1 MCDLYKK
8 DALYVVAYD
17 ILILQLFNSLVKK
30 AEYIKIKGEMKELD
44 VGRVFRKI
52 VKQYIVK
59 CCVID
64 SELYQVYL
72 NELKRLAKEDDV
84 IIDVIAR
91 RRFGKEPVEEVAVPG
106 VIKVYQDRFYM
117 ENQWNICVKA
127 TVIVE

>member
-1 MCDLYKK
+1 MYPDTSKFSCE
-8 DALYVVAYD
+8 A
-17 ILILQLFNSLVKK
+17 S
-30 AEYIKIKGEMKELD
+30 EYIKIKGEM
-44 VGRVFRKI
+44 
-52 VKQYIVK
+52 
-59 CCVID
+59 
-64 SELYQVYL
+64 
-72 NELKRLAKEDDV
+72 KEDDV

>member
-1 MCDLYKK
+1 M
-8 DALYVVAYD
+8 AYD

-30 AEYIKIKGEMKELD
+30 QNKEREYERCHFKM
-44 VGRVFRKI
+44 I
-52 VKQYIVK
+52 VKQYIVR

>member
-1 MCDLYKK
+1 MSFQDDSKTIYSEMLRYRFRAISSVFKMN
-8 DALYVVAYD
+8 L
-17 ILILQLFNSLVKK
+17 
-30 AEYIKIKGEMKELD
+30 KGW
-44 VGRVFRKI
+44 R
-52 VKQYIVK
+52 
-59 CCVID
+59 
-64 SELYQVYL
+64 
-72 NELKRLAKEDDV
+72 KEDDV

>member
-1 MCDLYKK
+1 M
-8 DALYVVAYD
+8 
-17 ILILQLFNSLVKK
+17 
-30 AEYIKIKGEMKELD
+30 
-44 VGRVFRKI
+44 I
-52 VKQYIVK
+52 VKQYIVR

-106 VIKVYQDRFYM
+106 GD
-117 ENQWNICVKA
+117 
-127 TVIVE
+127 